1 MIVTNAS
8 PSLCREHSLRYR
20 CALLSLRGR
29 RRRQGIVDQRKRET
43 HRHMGTV

>member
-1 MIVTNAS
+1 
-8 PSLCREHSLRYR
+8 
-20 CALLSLRGR
+20 LSLRGR